1 MGNKDFMKQFIKKY
15 WKTILFFVFTGL
27 FGGFF
32 TGIYVLDSYPLELRN
47 QLLSEMSNMGI
58 NEEFVPIFMGIVT
71 GFQTGGYGLILGIIG
86 IYLSKKIGL
95 WKDERKLEKKPLIVT
110 LIFSIIGGL
119 AIILPDLLFFNNY
132 SEVIANSYNNKPTLV
147 YILAAI
153 TYGGVFEEVMLRL
166 FTMSLVGFILFKIFD
181 KKKEDPSTWVL
192 VTSNI
197 FSSLLFGI
205 GHLPATL
212 QMFGDSFLI
221 IARCIILNGGIGL
234 LFGYLYRKYGLR
246 YAMIAHAGC
255 HLISKLIW
263 ILFI

>member
-1 MGNKDFMKQFIKKY
+1 M
-15 WKTILFFVFTGL
+15 
-27 FGGFF
+27 
-32 TGIYVLDSYPLELRN
+32 R
-47 QLLSEMSNMGI
+47 NMGI

-153 TYGGVFEEVMLRL
+153 TYGGVIEEVMLRL

-181 KKKEDPSTWVL
+181 KKKEDPSTRVL

-197 FSSLLFGI
+197 FSS
-205 GHLPATL
+205 
-212 QMFGDSFLI
+212 
-221 IARCIILNGGIGL
+221 
-234 LFGYLYRKYGLR
+234 
-246 YAMIAHAGC
+246 
-255 HLISKLIW
+255 
-263 ILFI
+263 